1 LEDFPEKEDVLR
13 YVLTANAPETKDNDF
28 TWGDFQTRNNSELV
42 GIFGNFIN
50 RVAVLTHKYY
60 DGKVPE
66 AENLQEIDKVTL
78 EKLRRYPAIIAASIE
93 KYKFREAQ
101 REMMNLARLGN
112 KYIADEEPWKT
123 IKTDEGRTQT
133 VMFVALQIS
142 AALATLSKP
151 FLPFTSEKLKGILK
165 LEELT
170 SWNNLSTEE
179 NLLPSGHQIG
189 KAELL
194 FSKVEDS
201 EIEKQLQKLE
211 NTKTQNKTEE
221 NEVAPQ
227 KEMIQFDD
235 FTKLDLRT
243 GTILEAEKK
252 PKTKKLMKL
261 KVDTG
266 LDQRTIVSGI
276 AEHFKAEEL
285 VGKKVS
291 VVMNLKP
298 IKLRGTLSEGMILM
312 TEDKNGKLVFVNP
325 DESVDNGSVIN

>member
-1 LEDFPEKEDVLR
+1 
-13 YVLTANAPETKDNDF
+13 
-28 TWGDFQTRNNSELV
+28 
-42 GIFGNFIN
+42 
-50 RVAVLTHKYY
+50 
-60 DGKVPE
+60 
-66 AENLQEIDKVTL
+66 
-78 EKLRRYPAIIAASIE
+78 
-93 KYKFREAQ
+93 
-101 REMMNLARLGN
+101 
-112 KYIADEEPWKT
+112 
-123 IKTDEGRTQT
+123 
-133 VMFVALQIS
+133 MFVALQIS